1 LKPNNHRKENENMK
15 LRTVCVAVAAMMAAA
30 SAWATAYTWNAE
42 KTSGEWTNS
51 ENWLVNGAA
60 TTGYP
65 STSSDTASFAADTKA
80 TITLNVATTIKTL
93 ILSTAG
99 CDITLKPA
107 ENVAKAN
114 AKLTASGLTL
124 TGSGSALTFDGLSAS
139 FPNKTTIGVG
149 TTCNLD
155 NGTEFSVS
163 GYFYNNGTMNI
174 LGGSAVTCGCFYWA
188 GLTVLDDSTVTVSS
202 SLAVFAWNANGAE
215 FKFRGTKPVVNITAT
230 TGECKTFFTGAAA
243 NYLASIEFSIPV
255 GGYSEAPIQT
265 PYSNRN
271 APNQYADTSKVTINI
286 ASDSPAKLSGETLEN
301 IPLISWKSGSRGLI
315 KDAMLEGSLPQ
326 KTDKFVWDTVNTTPQ
341 TLGVSLS
348 GSLLT
353 AELSATGV
361 ALSGFEASESFR
373 NVYIAWGAKDL
384 GTTTTAWGNNYESV
398 GTIAANET
406 SFTYSFANKTA
417 AMTSANVSWGD
428 EAFKALRL
436 VIDDG
441 TMKRWSP
448 AVEWHEA
455 GAPVFDGVLDVEG
468 TDGDR
473 IQVSGKMASFEG
485 DSCTLAVLTGASEDA
500 LTNEWSGEDLGAGS
514 VIAASAASYDFSFT
528 LCETNTAA
536 TRYIAP
542 GSAWSVAVVA
552 TAANGMCT
560 TSKVAT
566 VTTANTQP
574 ALSSVTGTAEHNVGT
589 FTGNLTSLGLC
600 EKVTVSLW
608 YREQSAG
615 GDYEADEGATLEVT
629 STGAFTLPTF
639 AFPKVETT
647 YAWKLRA
654 EGLTPGGTATQA
666 VEVAGAA
673 LALKDTAAYTWT
685 GEGADGAWTNKANW
699 KATTDVSYGY
709 PNFSYSTISFAAGTT
724 NEVVFDAARTIRAIV
739 IDGAD
744 TVVKFTQG
752 GAGTNETKM
761 TVAEAPT
768 FTGAG
773 SQLVLDN
780 VAVAFGDCRV
790 DIGKGFTLKL
800 TNGADALFTG
810 TTVATSLYNNQ
821 GGRIVLEGES
831 TFNVTLRSYMGTG
844 LDGTCLEINDS
855 RFVVERFFY
864 YGTDAGNKVLFRG
877 DHPEL
882 YVKSLCYG
890 VEEKA
895 ALTFEFEVPVG
906 GYEKAP
912 IYTVKNGN
920 PMGTYSSK
928 IIMSGIAAY
937 FSIAESSPAC
947 RASAALEG
955 VPLVSWP
962 TAGMHPSFAKEGTLL
977 RLRDKF
983 VWKDGEGNVMEA
995 GSGYPVSLCV
1005 NISGAPHGF
1014 MMIVR

>member
-1 LKPNNHRKENENMK
+1 MK
-15 LRTVCVAVAAMMAAA
+15 FESVCVAVAAMMAAA
-30 SAWATAYTWNAE
+30 SAWATAYTW
-42 KTSGEWTNS
+42 TGEGGDGAWATAA
-51 ENWLVNGAA
+51 NWSPN
-60 TTGYP
+60 TGYP
-65 STSSDTASFAADTKA
+65 STSSDTASFAENTKA
-80 TITLNVATTIKTL
+80 TITLNAATTIKTL

-107 ENVAKAN
+107 EGETKAN

-124 TGSGSALTFDGLSAS
+124 TGSGSSLTFDGIGFSISTSVVVGDSFTLSLLNSAEYTGGGGDKDITVNAKGTLIVRNGS
-139 FPNKTTIGVG
+139 TLTSARRIHNKGTIIIDNATVKLPSGFFKWYEGSVVQFCGAKPVLSVTGNRMLADAGV
-149 TTCNLD
+149 
-155 NGTEFSVS
+155 NGTFEFFVPEA
-163 GYFYNNGTMNI
+163 GYTEVPVQCSSTI
-174 LGGSAVTCGCFYWA
+174 SATGA
-188 GLTVLDDSTVTVSS
+188 LTV
-202 SLAVFAWNANGAE
+202 
-215 FKFRGTKPVVNITAT
+215 KI
-230 TGECKTFFTGAAA
+230 
-243 NYLASIEFSIPV
+243 
-255 GGYSEAPIQT
+255 
-265 PYSNRN
+265 
-271 APNQYADTSKVTINI
+271 SK
-286 ASDSPAKLSGETLEN
+286 DSPAKIAGLTLEN
-301 IPLISWKSGSRGLI
+301 VPLLSANTSITK
-315 KDAMLEGSLPQ
+315 ANVTLEGAQ
-326 KTDKFVWDTVNTTPQ
+326 DTDEFVWDATPK

-353 AELSATGV
+353 ADLSATGV
-361 ALSGFEASESFR
+361 ALSGFEASESAR
-373 NVYIAWGAKDL
+373 DVYIAWGAEDL
-384 GTTTTAWGNNYESV
+384 GTTIAAWGNNYESV

-406 SFTYSFANKTA
+406 SFTYAFADKTA

-448 AVEWHEA
+448 AVEWREA
-455 GAPVFDGVLDVEG
+455 GAPVFDGVPDADG

-473 IQVSGKMASFEG
+473 IQVTGKLASFEG

-500 LTNEWSGEDLGAGS
+500 LTNEWSGEDLGAGATL
-514 VIAASAASYDFSFT
+514 AAGSLDFSFT

-536 TRYIAP
+536 ARYIAP
-542 GSAWSVAVVA
+542 GSAWCVAVVA

-574 ALSSVTGTAEHNVGT
+574 ALAGVAGTAEHNVGT
-589 FTGNLTSLGLC
+589 FSGNLTSLGLC

-615 GDYEADEGATLEVT
+615 GDYEPAEGATSEVA
-629 STGAFTLPTF
+629 STGAFTLPVF

-647 YAWKLRA
+647 YEWKLRT

-709 PNFSYSTISFAAGTT
+709 PNFAYSTVAFKAGTT
-724 NEVVFDAARTIRAIV
+724 NEVVFDAARTIKAIV

-752 GAGTNETKM
+752 GSGTNETKM

-773 SQLVLDN
+773 SQLVLDH
-780 VAVAFGDCRV
+780 VAVAFGNFRV
-790 DIGKGFTLKL
+790 DIGQGFTLKL

-810 TTVATSLYNNQ
+810 SEVATSLYNNQ

-831 TFNVTLRSYMGTG
+831 TFNVTSRSYMGTG
-844 LDGTCLEINDS
+844 LDGVCLEINDS
-855 RFVVERFFY
+855 RFIVDRFFY
-864 YGTDAGNKVLFRG
+864 YGTDASNKVVFHG

-882 YVKSLCYG
+882 FVKGLCYG
-890 VEEKA
+890 GSDYA
-895 ALTFEFEVPVG
+895 SMTFEFEVPVG

-912 IYTVKNGN
+912 IYTVGNKTIMGCYNNGTVYCN
-920 PMGTYSSK
+920 SM
-928 IIMSGIAAY
+928 AY

-947 RASAALEG
+947 RASKALED

-983 VWKDGEGNVMEA
+983 VWKDGDGNVMDSSA
-995 GSGYPVSLCV
+995 SGYPVSLSV
-1005 NISGAPHGF
+1005 NLAAVPHGF

>member
-1 LKPNNHRKENENMK
+1 MK
-15 LRTVCVAVAAMMAAA
+15 LRTVCVAVAAMMVAA

-65 STSSDTASFAADTKA
+65 STSSDTASFAENTEA
-80 TITLNVATTIKTL
+80 TITLSKTTTIKTL
-93 ILSTAG
+93 ILDKAG

-107 ENVAKAN
+107 KDVAKAN
-114 AKLTASGLTL
+114 AKLTVSGMTL
-124 TGSGSALTFDGLSAS
+124 TGSGSSLTFDGLS
-139 FPNKTTIGVG
+139 FPISAAVAVGDGFTLSLLNAAEFIGSGDKDITVNAKG
-149 TTCNLD
+149 TLIVR
-155 NGTEFSVS
+155 NG
-163 GYFYNNGTMNI
+163 
-174 LGGSAVTCGCFYWA
+174 
-188 GLTVLDDSTVTVSS
+188 STVTSGRRIYMKGTIIIDNATVTSPKLCQWS
-202 SLAVFAWNANGAE
+202 DGSLVQFCGAKPVLNVQGAFQGEASANGTFE
-215 FKFRGTKPVVNITAT
+215 FVV
-230 TGECKTFFTGAAA
+230 
-243 NYLASIEFSIPV
+243 
-255 GGYSEAPIQT
+255 SEDGFEKAPIQGSGVICST
-265 PYSNRN
+265 TT
-271 APNQYADTSKVTINI
+271 ATMTVKISK
-286 ASDSPAKLSGETLEN
+286 DSPAKIAGLTLEN
-301 IPLISWKSGSRGLI
+301 VPLLSAKTSITKANVTTEGAQDT
-315 KDAMLEGSLPQ
+315 DA
-326 KTDKFVWDTVNTTPQ
+326 FVWDATPK

-361 ALSGFEASESFR
+361 ALSGFEASESVR

-384 GTTTTAWGNNYESV
+384 GTTTTAWGDNYESV
-398 GTIAANET
+398 GTIAANAT
-406 SFTYSFANKTA
+406 SFTYSFADKTA
-417 AMTSANVSWGD
+417 AMTSAGVSWGD

-448 AVEWHEA
+448 AVEWQEA

-473 IQVSGKMASFEG
+473 IQVTGKLASFEG
-485 DSCTLAVLTGASEDA
+485 ETCTLAVLTGASEDA
-500 LTNEWSGEDLGAGS
+500 LTNVWSGEDLGTGATLAAGS
-514 VIAASAASYDFSFT
+514 LDFSFT

-542 GSAWSVAVVA
+542 GSAWCVAVVA
-552 TAANGMCT
+552 TANGMCT
-560 TSKVAT
+560 TSKVET

-574 ALSSVTGTAEHNVGT
+574 ALSGVTGTAAHNVGT

-600 EKVTVSLW
+600 EKMTVSLW

-615 GDYEADEGATLEVT
+615 GDYEAAEGATLEVAA
-629 STGAFTLPTF
+629 TGAFTLPTF

-647 YAWKLRA
+647 YEWKLRA

-685 GEGADGAWTNKANW
+685 GEGGDGAWTNKANW

-709 PNFSYSTISFAAGTT
+709 PNFSYSTISFKAGTT
-724 NEVVFDAARTIRAIV
+724 NEISFVAARTIKAIV

-780 VAVAFGDCRV
+780 VAVAFDNCV
-790 DIGKGFTLKL
+790 DIGQGFTLKL
-800 TNGADALFTG
+800 TNGADMRFS
-810 TTVATSLYNNQ
+810 TSGDNNLSFFNQ
-821 GGRIVLEGES
+821 KGGKLVLEGES
-831 TFNVTLRSYMGTG
+831 TAIAPMRCYMQTG

-882 YVKSLCYG
+882 YVKGLCYG
-890 VEEKA
+890 GSEKA
-895 ALTFEFEVPVG
+895 SMTFEFEVPVG
-906 GYEKAP
+906 GYKTAP
-912 IYTVKNGN
+912 FYTVGNKTIMGCYNNGTVFAN
-920 PMGTYSSK
+920 N
-928 IIMSGIAAY
+928 IAAY

-947 RASAALEG
+947 RASTALAD

-962 TAGMHPSFAKEGTLL
+962 TVGMHPSFAKEGTLL

-983 VWKDGEGNVMEA
+983 VWKDADGNVMEA
-995 GSGYPVSLCV
+995 GASGYPVSLCV